1 MEGRCH
7 LSRASP
13 TEHTTPTVR
22 KFCWSHGPRPLGE
35 CWLNNKV
42 SLTTLRLFGADSYHT
57 GLSDGEGE
65 QDQEDGQKRSELDG
79 EAAWLA
85 LKADGGEGTGGT

>member
-1 MEGRCH
+1 M
-7 LSRASP
+7 
-13 TEHTTPTVR
+13 
-22 KFCWSHGPRPLGE
+22 
-35 CWLNNKV
+35 